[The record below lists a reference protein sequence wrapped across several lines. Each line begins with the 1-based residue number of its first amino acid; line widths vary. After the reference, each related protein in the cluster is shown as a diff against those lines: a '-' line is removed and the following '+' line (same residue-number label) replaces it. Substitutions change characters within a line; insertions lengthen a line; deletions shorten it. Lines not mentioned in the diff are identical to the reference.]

1 MPYDF
6 NALEPVFSGKQLETH
21 YTKHHATYVTMFNM
35 KLDMMEKYMG
45 KKDLKKVVS
54 LADEMKFFGGGHYNH
69 TFFWESM
76 APVKEGGG
84 HLPEKGTDLH

>member
-1 MPYDF
+1 
-6 NALEPVFSGKQLETH
+6 
-21 YTKHHATYVTMFNM
+21 
-35 KLDMMEKYMG
+35 MG